1 MVRPTRR
8 TTALAVSAAAA
19 SAAAVAISAAS
30 CNHSVEAFQPPPVVG
45 PQHRRFRPAC
55 DDAQVPRRSSDAPSP
70 LPQPHSVYL
79 SSQHGAARQY
89 AINKRRT
96 STSPLAVSAS
106 SSLDDGDSETN
117 GNTNTNGDGSNSS
130 SLQGRALTTAETA
143 LSTLSNAA
151 DQVVTAA
158 VSVSASS
165 SSDDNS
171 AYVDDYE
178 VEQRELSARRAM
190 AAQEAARRRSQYEIT
205 VPLASSSSSSSSSS
219 TTSFGSTT
227 VAAASSPD
235 QKLMVIGLT
244 LRQFTADGRIS
255 ASALDLDNTSNLL
268 PNLTT
273 EEEMDP
279 TVREGGGS
287 VEILSAML
295 EPPPTKA
302 AADGGGVAGDGTKKA
317 HGGGVIVSS
326 VVRDGAA
333 WEAGVRPGD
342 RILATSATVG
352 QVRTVPK
359 NLTPLA
365 IVTLYCHRARI
376 GWLVPDCLHASIFSP
391 FFLVCLA
398 PPLFMQQR
406 QQRLLRTQQKMWP
419 KTTLDGIR
427 SAISSRRVMS
437 SSIKIQL
444 QRGAGGTTATA
455 AAAGTTA
462 ASSTATAE
470 VSSVTDATSAAATDD
485 SLVTEFELR
494 LSRPL
499 GINAEDGPDGYVVV
513 TGLNPDGTNGAN
525 DLSSVQIGD
534 RIVAVDSSLG
544 SQMWPVSSVAG
555 LVSACTSRLPKQTV
569 SLRFERVAAS
579 SATTS
584 STSHPPVADSP
595 PSVTDS
601 ADAAKARQVL
611 LSRCR
616 DVLVKYTRQYKDG
629 DIANVALLTVAEK
642 IVSALAD
649 SSVSPDAA
657 TLNLLMN
664 VYVANGRADDA
675 VRIFEASTGV
685 GADGSTR
692 PPAETSVIAS
702 KTKEGYRIMPSL
714 EALGLY
720 TATALLRAHS
730 MKKDGVAARRV
741 LAAMEGQE
749 GLVVGGVR
757 AASWPRGESDGT
769 DKGNAKANNWIT
781 DTRCYNIVLAAAS
794 KMRSN
799 TGLQIASELFDTMLD
814 PKASK
819 KEWADSAEAQA
830 APFRDA
836 ASYNSMIAGYAR
848 TGRMQDALDM
858 FRSMQSCGLEPD
870 KFTYTSLIKASVE
883 SGDVDGGK
891 SILDDMESK
900 GIEADV
906 FAYNTVIKGLC
917 DRFRWYEAKELVSE
931 MEWNG
936 VTPDSYTYGMLMNGL
951 IKADKPGPA
960 LTLFETACADP
971 RTVDVA
977 QNVQIYTTAVTAA
990 SMTGDHARAL
1000 GLVSRMVSAGIK
1012 PNLKTFTSLMGGCL
1026 SSGKTSYALDIFGKI
1041 SEHDGL
1047 SLELGIRAFC
1057 NSGDFASATSILTE
1071 QRDGRREMSGKQ
1083 VMTSYNYI
1091 IETALR
1097 QRKFDV
1103 ARTTFTEL
1111 LDSGYIPSK
1120 MTLRTIPEALSLVPR
1135 KGQTREK
1142 VTDDNREES
1151 EAAFDFMLFV
1161 MDLMDQRKLPVAGS
1175 FYAAVLFEGSRSGGV
1190 RRDVASLIAESK
1202 LSLEGGTLIDVSD
1215 TIECAEEEICL
1226 GWQDVFEN
1234 YADYEGKGIPLP
1246 TVRVNTDGKSIR
1258 SVLAAEQRVTFG
1270 RRRPKRAAV

>member
-8 TTALAVSAAAA
+8 TALAVSAAAA
-19 SAAAVAISAAS
+19 AAASAAVAISAS
-30 CNHSVEAFQPPPVVG
+30 CNSVEAFQPPPVVG
-45 PQHRRFRPAC
+45 PQHRRFRPTC
-55 DDAQVPRRSSDAPSP
+55 DNAQVPRRSDAPS

-79 SSQHGAARQY
+79 SSQHGAARQS
-89 AINKRRT
+89 INKRRT
-96 STSPLAVSAS
+96 SSSPLAVSAS
-106 SSLDDGDSETN
+106 PSLDDSDSETN
-117 GNTNTNGDGSNSS
+117 GSTNTNGNGNTNNISS
-130 SLQGRALTTAETA
+130 ADSLQSVQGRALTTAETA

-151 DQVVTAA
+151 DQVVKTA
-158 VSVSASS
+158 VSV
-165 SSDDNS
+165 SDDNS

-178 VEQRELSARRAM
+178 VEQRELAARRA
-190 AAQEAARRRSQYEIT
+190 AAVQEAARRRSQYEIT
-205 VPLASSSSSSSSSS
+205 VPLASSSS
-219 TTSFGSTT
+219 TSFGST
-227 VAAASSPD
+227 VAAPA
-235 QKLMVIGLT
+235 QKIMVGLT

-255 ASALDLDNTSNLL
+255 AAALDLDNTASLL

-295 EPPPTKA
+295 EPPKA
-302 AADGGGVAGDGTKKA
+302 GAVVGDGTKEA
-317 HGGGVIVSS
+317 RGGVIVSS

-352 QVRTVPK
+352 
-359 NLTPLA
+359 
-365 IVTLYCHRARI
+365 
-376 GWLVPDCLHASIFSP
+376 
-391 FFLVCLA
+391 
-398 PPLFMQQR
+398 
-406 QQRLLRTQQKMWP
+406 QKMWP

-444 QRGAGGTTATA
+444 QRGAGGTTRAAAAAPTAAASSAATA
-455 AAAGTTA
+455 AA
-462 ASSTATAE
+462 SSATAT
-470 VSSVTDATSAAATDD
+470 TSTTATDD

-569 SLRFERVAAS
+569 SLRFERVSSTTTTTAAS

-584 STSHPPVADSP
+584 STSHPSVADST

-616 DVLVKYTRQYKDG
+616 DVLVKYTQQYKDG

-685 GADGSTR
+685 CPDGSTR

-714 EALGLY
+714 EALGPY

-757 AASWPRGESDGT
+757 AASWPRGESDGS
-769 DKGNAKANNWIT
+769 DKGNANAKPDNWIT

-799 TGLQIASELFDTMLD
+799 AGLQIASELFDTMLD

-1057 NSGDFASATSILTE
+1057 DSGDFASATSILTE

-1091 IETALR
+1091 IEAALR